1 MRKLT
6 KYIVI
11 ILAILAAELLHAYA
25 HSFFHHQLEG
35 SSPYKSVAVSM
46 LIAVVV
52 FYPVFHFIE
61 KYIHSAS
68 EKYVEGAKRVTNNR
82 FIGLVLGFAIA
93 VFLLFAAF
101 SQVWY
106 HKNPVIDLKNWLVS
120 VF

>member
-11 ILAILAAELLHAYA
+11 TLAILVAELLHAYA
-25 HSFFHHQLEG
+25 HSFFHHQIQG
-35 SSPYKSVAVSM
+35 SSPYKSVAISM
-46 LIAVVV
+46 LIAVII

-61 KYIHSAS
+61 KYIHAAS
-68 EKYVEGAKRVTNNR
+68 EKYVAGTKKVTNNR
-82 FIGLVLGFAIA
+82 YIGLILGFAIA

-106 HKNPVIDLKNWLVS
+106 HKNPIIDLKNWVGS